1 MILDYLFYNFP
12 TWLFALLGI
21 GFIALVSSIGLL
33 IFKRIVPITKI
44 KDNSFI
50 SYPLATISLFCSI
63 LISLIA
69 ISSWQSYAAAEQ
81 KVDQEARLVEGVYR
95 LSEGLPEPF
104 KHILKANMIEYIQ
117 IVLLDEWPAMLKN
130 QAYGTRGSEILTRSN
145 DALHQ
150 FHNTNPVDLIYFKNV
165 LEKLNLLFDA
175 RRDRVL
181 ASKVNFPIVIWL
193 VVSFAAFL
201 NIFICY
207 FFTLES
213 TQLHLIITSLIA
225 ATIGSILVLIIVFIH
240 PFQGDIAIQP
250 EAFLDFKQSLSIK

>member
-1 MILDYLFYNFP
+1 MLLNYLFLNFP

-21 GFIALVSSIGLL
+21 GLIALFSSLGLL
-33 IFKRIVPITKI
+33 IFKRLVPITKE

-69 ISSWQSYAAAEQ
+69 ISSWQSYIAAEQ

-95 LSEGLPEPF
+95 MSQGLPEPI
-104 KHILKANMIEYIQ
+104 KHALQANMIEYIQ
-117 IVLLDEWPAMLKN
+117 IVLIEEWPAMLKN
-130 QAYGTRGSEILTRSN
+130 QAYSTRGTEVLTRSN
-145 DALHQ
+145 NILHQ
-150 FHNTNPVDLIYFKNV
+150 FNDTNPVALAYFKNV
-165 LEKLNLLFDA
+165 LEKLNLLLDA

-181 ASKVNFPIVIWL
+181 AEKVNFPIVIWL
-193 VVSFAAFL
+193 VVSIAAFL

-207 FFTLES
+207 FFILES
-213 TQLHLIITSLIA
+213 AQLHIIVTSLIA
-225 ATIGSILVLIIVFIH
+225 ATIGSILVLIIIFNH

-250 EAFLDFKQSLSIK
+250 DAFLDFNKSLGK

>member
-1 MILDYLFYNFP
+1 MLLNYLFLNFP

-21 GFIALVSSIGLL
+21 VLIALISCLGLL
-33 IFKRIVPITKI
+33 IFKRLVPTTKE

-69 ISSWQSYAAAEQ
+69 ISSWQSYTAAEQ
-81 KVDQEARLVEGVYR
+81 KVDRDARLVEGVYR
-95 LSEGLPEPF
+95 MSQGLPEPL
-104 KHILKANMIEYIQ
+104 KHALEANMIEYIQ

-130 QAYGTRGSEILTRSN
+130 QAYGSRGTDILTRSN
-145 DALHQ
+145 NTLHQ
-150 FHNTNPVDLIYFKNV
+150 FHDTNPVALIYYKNV

-181 ASKVNFPIVIWL
+181 AEKVNFPIVIWL
-193 VVSFAAFL
+193 VVSIAAFL

-213 TQLHLIITSLIA
+213 AQLHLIVTSLIA
-225 ATIGSILVLIIVFIH
+225 ATIASILVLIIIFIH

-250 EAFLDFKQSLSIK
+250 DAFIDFKKSLGK